1 MKVKKRSWVIALS
14 ITALLIL
21 TAIAVVLMLNP
32 SSSGSTYNRRVEEN
46 LFSLDMDPLNC
57 KLEETFYIN
66 EGDTVDVGI
75 TVSSGEIFIL
85 VGEAGENPVYEG
97 NNPTITSF
105 RLNISKA
112 GEYVFAISG
121 VGAVGNVTFQINRA
135 AD

>member
-1 MKVKKRSWVIALS
+1 MKKKSWAIALS
-14 ITALLIL
+14 VAALIIL
-21 TAIAVVLMLNP
+21 TAITVVLILNP
-32 SSSGSTYNRRVEEN
+32 SSGSTYNRRVEEN

-57 KLEETFYIN
+57 KLEETFYLN
-66 EGDTVDVGI
+66 EGDSVDVSV

-85 VGEAGENPVYEG
+85 VKEAGENPVYEG

-112 GEYVFAISG
+112 GEYVFAVSG